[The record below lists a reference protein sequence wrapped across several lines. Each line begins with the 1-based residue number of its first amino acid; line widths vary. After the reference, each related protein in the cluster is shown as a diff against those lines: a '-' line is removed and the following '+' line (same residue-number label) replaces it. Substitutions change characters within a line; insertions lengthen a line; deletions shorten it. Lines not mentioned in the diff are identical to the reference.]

1 VLRALR
7 ERGIPVALSMAGG
20 YGRDLATTVA
30 VQRQTLVEAHAS
42 WAAWPRQEATA
53 E

>member
-1 VLRALR
+1 
-7 ERGIPVALSMAGG
+7 VALSMAGG

-30 VQRQTLVEAHAS
+30 VQRRTLQEAHAS
-42 WAAWPRQEATA
+42 WQDWQAGARRRRPAAAA